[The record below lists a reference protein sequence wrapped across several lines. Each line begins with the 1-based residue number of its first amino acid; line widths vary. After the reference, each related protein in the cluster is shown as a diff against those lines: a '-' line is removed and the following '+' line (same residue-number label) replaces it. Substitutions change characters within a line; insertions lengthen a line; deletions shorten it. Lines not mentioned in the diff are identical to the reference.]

1 LISVVLLETPLEVA
15 VAAATVVAMAEVV
28 VVMVLLEVALV
39 PAVVP
44 LLLVALL
51 PAMVTMLRRS
61 VFYVTSPEE
70 DNDVDE
76 VVGHGNQVR
85 HCSWLIIV
93 CVLIGN
99 CFCSTNNSASQMFS
113 N

>member
-1 LISVVLLETPLEVA
+1 LSVVLLETSLEVA
-15 VAAATVVAMAEVV
+15 ADAATVVAVAQVV
-28 VVMVLLEVALV
+28 VVMALLEVALV

-51 PAMVTMLRRS
+51 PAVVTMLRHS
-61 VFYVTSPEE
+61 VFYGTSPEE
-70 DNDVDE
+70 DDVDE

-85 HCSWLIIV
+85 HCSWLLF
-93 CVLIGN
+93 VLIGN
-99 CFCSTNNSASQMFS
+99 CFCLTNNSASQMFS

>member
-1 LISVVLLETPLEVA
+1 LSAVRLETPLEVA
-15 VAAATVVAMAEVV
+15 VGAATVVAVAQVV
-28 VVMVLLEVALV
+28 VVIALLEVALV

-51 PAMVTMLRRS
+51 PAVVTMLRRS
-61 VFYVTSPEE
+61 VFYGTSPEQE
-70 DNDVDE
+70 DCVDE

-93 CVLIGN
+93 CVLMGN